1 MPQLGETVAEG
12 TIVKWLK
19 GVGDTIGSGETLFEV
34 ETDKA
39 TMEIPSMTAGI
50 VRAIHLSEGATAS
63 VGSVV
68 AVIEGEGESI
78 APATPG
84 NKVPEKAVSA
94 TVSANAMPVVAVA
107 ESSASL
113 GPIDPFR
120 GVRSPE
126 RNFGSATLPSGAKIT
141 PLARRLAAQAGI
153 DVGTLNGGGPAGRI
167 VAADVREALATPSA
181 PEQAAST
188 ALPGVAEERDDV
200 LATYADA
207 DYEEVPL
214 DGMRK
219 TIARRLVLAKQTI
232 PHFYLNTS
240 VRFDQLLAL
249 RAQINQNTV
258 SDVKISVND
267 LIVKAFGQ
275 ALLAVPAAN
284 AVWAGDRILRLRQ
297 VDLGVAVSVEGGL
310 FTPVVRGVDKI
321 SLSMLS
327 NTIKDFAQR
336 ARARRLSPSEY
347 RGGSASVS
355 NLGMFG
361 TREFSAIINPPHSSI
376 LAVGAVERVPTEGPD
391 DQVVFVSQMNVTLS
405 CDHRVIDGALGA
417 ELLAAFKSAIERPLT
432 LVV

>member
-1 MPQLGETVAEG
+1 
-12 TIVKWLK
+12 
-19 GVGDTIGSGETLFEV
+19 
-34 ETDKA
+34 
-39 TMEIPSMTAGI
+39 
-50 VRAIHLSEGATAS
+50 
-63 VGSVV
+63 
-68 AVIEGEGESI
+68 
-78 APATPG
+78 
-84 NKVPEKAVSA
+84 
-94 TVSANAMPVVAVA
+94 
-107 ESSASL
+107 
-113 GPIDPFR
+113 
-120 GVRSPE
+120 
-126 RNFGSATLPSGAKIT
+126 
-141 PLARRLAAQAGI
+141 
-153 DVGTLNGGGPAGRI
+153 
-167 VAADVREALATPSA
+167 
-181 PEQAAST
+181 
-188 ALPGVAEERDDV
+188 
-200 LATYADA
+200 
-207 DYEEVPL
+207 
-214 DGMRK
+214 
-219 TIARRLVLAKQTI
+219 LAKQTI

-297 VDLGVAVSVEGGL
+297 VDVGVAVSVEGGL

-321 SLSMLS
+321 SLSVLS

-391 DQVVFVSQMNVTLS
+391 GQVVFVSQMNVTLS